1 MRRGRPDPRAG
12 EYGRRRVVTAP
23 ASTGSASPRRRRPL
37 WVALPALALL
47 VGVVVVLGTYVLL
60 NAACACTPRPPTPGP
75 VPPSPVVGVVVRI
88 DSPSLGVVNEFDLL
102 TPGGQTV
109 NLAMGVLENAQ
120 QFSLSHLAT
129 HEATGVPVRAYYRLQ
144 DGRPLVYRLEDAVPS
159 PAPS

>member
-1 MRRGRPDPRAG
+1 
-12 EYGRRRVVTAP
+12 VTAP
-23 ASTGSASPRRRRPL
+23 ASIGSGPPSRRRPF
-37 WVALPALALL
+37 WVVLPAVALL
-47 VGVVVVLGTYVLL
+47 VGGLVVLGANVLL
-60 NAACACTPRPPTPGP
+60 NTTCACTPRLPTPAP

-102 TPGGQTV
+102 TPDGKTV
-109 NLAMGVLENAQ
+109 ILAMGVLENAQ

-144 DGRPLVYRLEDAVPS
+144 DGRPFVYRLEDAVPS